1 MTESKKIVYVIQELP
16 GTKVGVPKI
25 NIMSARKHGEFKFL
39 LPEFSQ
45 IIFSPGPLIFKLRNL
60 LKDYTP
66 EDYLLLTGDPAII
79 GVACSIVS
87 DMTNGRY
94 NLLKWDKQIECIIR
108 FQLTYTR
115 KEKYKM
121 SNINFEADQREDLD
135 SVNEAGSLAEQV
147 VKLQK
152 LEEELLVKEAEAKE
166 LKRKV
171 DLVSSE
177 VIPTMMQEMNISTL
191 KLADGTSV
199 EVKPV
204 YGASIPA
211 DKKEDA
217 YTWLREN
224 GLGDLIKNEVTV
236 AFGRSEDNKAQ
247 QYAVLAQGQGYE
259 PVQKLKVEPMTLKAL
274 VRERIENGLDMPS
287 DLFNLFTSNRTKIT
301 RNK

>member
-1 MTESKKIVYVIQELP
+1 M
-16 GTKVGVPKI
+16 
-25 NIMSARKHGEFKFL
+25 
-39 LPEFSQ
+39 
-45 IIFSPGPLIFKLRNL
+45 
-60 LKDYTP
+60 
-66 EDYLLLTGDPAII
+66 
-79 GVACSIVS
+79 
-87 DMTNGRY
+87 
-94 NLLKWDKQIECIIR
+94 
-108 FQLTYTR
+108 
-115 KEKYKM
+115 
-121 SNINFEADQREDLD
+121 
-135 SVNEAGSLAEQV
+135 AEQV

-152 LEEELLVKEAEAKE
+152 LEEELLAKEVEAKE